1 MEKNTLAQKFKVIR
15 GTKTGTQQRIIIGA
29 LFILSAIFVHFVLA
43 SPLAPDVNTTFGTNI
58 NDRAIQIPDWVF
70 NSKASLEIV
79 AGICLGLG
87 LYEIIRGFKKATSI
101 VIAIVG
107 VLLVLGFLFWGAAGS
122 SISFTGML
130 ALMVVRSVPI
140 TIGALSGLITERA
153 GIVNIAIEGMM
164 VASALTSAIAGSL
177 FGIWWGV
184 VAAIFTGAALAMVH
198 AWLSIKYKVD
208 QIISGTMINIFATGI
223 TSYTYIKF
231 LQSSTLNEP
240 GFFKPFQIPLLY
252 KIPVIGP
259 IFFDHNLYV
268 YIMYL
273 LVIVLT
279 IALYKTKWGLRHRAV
294 GEHPK
299 AADTLGI
306 NVFRT
311 RYFAC
316 LLGGMVAGFAGSYF
330 SLGSVGRFEQTMT
343 AGRGFIALAAMIFGN
358 WTPVGS
364 IGAGMLFGF
373 SESLTTKLS
382 LLHFPIPAELLLM
395 LPYIITIVVLAG
407 VVGRSRGPAA
417 SGTPYEKESL

>member
-1 MEKNTLAQKFKVIR
+1 MEKTKVSQESTVRR
-15 GTKTGTQQRIIIGA
+15 GEISLTRQRIIGG
-29 LFILSAIFVHFVLA
+29 LFILAAIFVYFVLA
-43 SPLAPDVNTTFGTNI
+43 KPTAIDTKTTFGTNI

-70 NSKASLEIV
+70 NSKISLEII
-79 AGICLGLG
+79 AGLCLGLG
-87 LYEIIRGFKKATSI
+87 VFQITRGFRKITNT
-101 VIAIVG
+101 VIAGVG
-107 VLLVLGFLFWGAAGS
+107 VLLVLGFLIWGAAGS
-122 SISFTGML
+122 SISITGML

-140 TIGALSGLITERA
+140 TIGAISGLISERA
-153 GIVNIAIEGMM
+153 GITNIAIEGMM
-164 VASALTSAIAGSL
+164 VASALTSAMAGSI
-177 FGIWWGV
+177 FGLWWGV
-184 VAAIFTGAALAMVH
+184 VAALLTGGALAMVH
-198 AWLSIKYKVD
+198 GWLSIKYKVD

-223 TSYTYIKF
+223 TSYIYIKF
-231 LQSSTLNEP
+231 LQVSKLNQP
-240 GFFKPFQIPLLY
+240 GFFKPYQIPLLY
-252 KIPVIGP
+252 KIPIIGP

-268 YIMYL
+268 YVMYL

-306 NVFRT
+306 NVFKM

-316 LLGGMVAGFAGSYF
+316 LLCGMIAGFAGSYF

-364 IGAGMLFGF
+364 LGAGMLFGF
-373 SESLTTKLS
+373 AESLTTKLS
-382 LLHFPIPAELLLM
+382 LLQFPIPAELLLM

-417 SGTPYEKESL
+417 AGTPYEKESL